1 MNPKLATGEIEVL
14 VDHAQV
20 LNRSKTPPFQIEDG
34 IETAE
39 DTRLRYRYL
48 DLRRPEMAARLRL
61 RSDFTFAIRS
71 ALHDRAFT
79 EVETPAL
86 FKSTPEGARDFM
98 VPSRLQPGNFYALP
112 QSPQLLKQLLMVSG
126 VERYYQLA
134 RCYRDEDFRAD
145 RQPEFTQLD
154 MEMAFV
160 DQEDVMAMAEK
171 VIAAIWKSAGYDVQ
185 LPIQRITWQDA
196 MDKYGSDKPDLRFGN
211 PLVELTEYFKDTPF
225 RVFQADYV
233 GAVVFKGGAAT
244 PRRQF
249 DAWQEWAKQRG
260 AKGLAYVS
268 FTEDGELKGPV
279 AKNLSDSEREGLM
292 AAVGAESGDAVFFAA
307 GSRESSQLL
316 LGAVRVELAR
326 RAGLLDPKKFAFTWV
341 VDFPLFKPTDD
352 PDDDDVAVGHSKWT
366 SMHHPFT
373 MPSKDWIDKF
383 DQDPE
388 HAMSDSYD
396 IVCNGEEMGGGSVRI
411 HRDDIQDRVLNVLGI
426 APEEAKEKF
435 GFLLDAFKF
444 GAPPHAGIAL
454 GWDRTVSILA
464 GADTIRDVIAF
475 PKAGGGRDPLTGAPA
490 PISDEQRA
498 ETGVDYDPDAED

>member
-1 MNPKLATGEIEVL
+1 MVP
-14 VDHAQV
+14 
-20 LNRSKTPPFQIEDG
+20 
-34 IETAE
+34 
-39 DTRLRYRYL
+39 
-48 DLRRPEMAARLRL
+48 ARL
-61 RSDFTFAIRS
+61 
-71 ALHDRAFT
+71 
-79 EVETPAL
+79 
-86 FKSTPEGARDFM
+86 
-98 VPSRLQPGNFYALP
+98 VPGSWYALP

-154 MEMAFV
+154 MEMAYV
-160 DQEDVMAMAEK
+160 DQEDVMAMTEK
-171 VIAAIWKSAGYDVQ
+171 VIAAIWKSAGYEVQ
-185 LPIQRITWQDA
+185 LPLPRITWKDA

-211 PLVELTEYFKDTPF
+211 PLVELTEYFKNTPF
-225 RVFQADYV
+225 RVFQAPYV

-249 DAWQEWAKQRG
+249 DVGRIGLVSVEPRALLTWSSAKTASSR
-260 AKGLAYVS
+260 APSPRTYPMRSATAYARPSVPRKATPCS
-268 FTEDGELKGPV
+268 SPPV
-279 AKNLSDSEREGLM
+279 PA
-292 AAVGAESGDAVFFAA
+292 
-307 GSRESSQLL
+307 SQPSCCWVPC
-316 LGAVRVELAR
+316 GVELASR
-326 RAGLLDPKKFAFTWV
+326 EGLLDPKKFAFTWV

-383 DQDPE
+383 DKDPE

-411 HRDDIQDRVLNVLGI
+411 HRDDIQARVLDVLGI
-426 APEEAKEKF
+426 TKEEADEKF
-435 GFLLDAFKF
+435 GFLLEAFKY
-444 GAPPHAGIAL
+444 GAPPHAGLAL

-464 GADTIRDVIAF
+464 GADSIRDVIAF

-498 ETGVDYDPDAED
+498 ETGVDYDPDADEN

>member
-1 MNPKLATGEIEVL
+1 
-14 VDHAQV
+14 
-20 LNRSKTPPFQIEDG
+20 
-34 IETAE
+34 
-39 DTRLRYRYL
+39 
-48 DLRRPEMAARLRL
+48 
-61 RSDFTFAIRS
+61 
-71 ALHDRAFT
+71 
-79 EVETPAL
+79 
-86 FKSTPEGARDFM
+86 
-98 VPSRLQPGNFYALP
+98 
-112 QSPQLLKQLLMVSG
+112 
-126 VERYYQLA
+126 
-134 RCYRDEDFRAD
+134 
-145 RQPEFTQLD
+145 

-268 FTEDGELKGPV
+268 FTKDGELKGPV

-326 RAGLLDPKKFAFTWV
+326 REGLLDPKKFAFTWV